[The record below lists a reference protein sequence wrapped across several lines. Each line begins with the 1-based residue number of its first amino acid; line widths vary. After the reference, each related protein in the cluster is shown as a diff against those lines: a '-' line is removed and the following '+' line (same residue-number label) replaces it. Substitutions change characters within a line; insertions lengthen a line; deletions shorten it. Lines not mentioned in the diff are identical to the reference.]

1 MCRNRE
7 TARSRHIVAK
17 ACLCGAL
24 LAAIVAICGQR
35 AGAQTTASL
44 PTTEVIQPGAGHGP
58 VSLADL
64 EQLAL
69 ELNPTLVQAGAQV
82 RISRGKAIQ
91 AGLAPNPTVGYV
103 AEQIGAEGTAGE
115 LHGMFVEQQIVT
127 GGKLQLSR
135 AKFIQEARQAEL
147 QVLAQRFRVL
157 QGVRLAYYEAL
168 VRQRRLALRQHLLQ
182 NTEETNKTL
191 TELVNVGQ
199 ANQTDLLQAQ
209 VQLHRAQAELQ
220 RAESRLQGAYESM
233 AAVVGMP
240 QLSRGPLTD
249 SLELQ
254 SPERIDREMALA
266 NLLACSPEL
275 RFAQSEVA
283 RDRIAVERE
292 RREPIPNI
300 NLRAEAGYNFE
311 AEDSVAGFEVGIRL
325 PVWDQ
330 NQGTIMQAQ
339 AELMRARAEV
349 QRIELLL
356 RKRFAETFANYES
369 AAGLA
374 DSYRREILPKSQ
386 EAYQTYLDSFQNRRA
401 AWPQVVDAQ
410 RDYLQHYDEY
420 LDYLHEARRAETR
433 INTFFLDDGLS
444 QPQEPTPEGHR
455 DATPRPR

>member
-1 MCRNRE
+1 MCRNSRI
-7 TARSRHIVAK
+7 ARTCQIVAT
-17 ACLCGAL
+17 ACLCGL
-24 LAAIVAICGQR
+24 LSAAIVAIGSQR
-35 AGAQTTASL
+35 AGAQTTPSS
-44 PTTEVIQPGAGHGP
+44 PTSEFLQPGSGHGP
-58 VSLADL
+58 SLADL

-91 AGLAPNPTVGYV
+91 AGLAPNPNVGYV

-135 AKFIQEARQAEL
+135 AKFMQEARQAEL

-168 VRQRRLALRQHLLQ
+168 VRQRRLAVRRQLLQ

-220 RAESRLQGAYESM
+220 RAESRLQGAYESL
-233 AAVVGMP
+233 AAVIGMQ
-240 QLSRGPLTD
+240 QLSAAPLAD

-254 SPERIDREMALA
+254 SPDRIDRETALT
-266 NLLACSPEL
+266 NLLACSPEI

-311 AEDSVAGFEVGIRL
+311 AEDSVAGFEIGLRL
-325 PVWDQ
+325 PVWDK

-339 AELMRARAEV
+339 AELTRARAEV
-349 QRIELLL
+349 QRIELML

-369 AAGLA
+369 AVALA

-386 EAYQTYLDSFQNRRA
+386 QAYQTYLDSFQNRRA

-420 LDYLHEARRAETR
+420 LDYVHDARRAETR